1 MWICSAKITITIRK
15 LQLDLKITLK
25 GGSAQLYPAGWD
37 VELAHGAGEPFFK
50 MYQNQLKIQ
59 EYLKSRQAFL

>member
-25 GGSAQLYPAGWD
+25 GGSAQLYPAGRD
-37 VELAHGAGEPFFK
+37 AEIAHGAGQPF
-50 MYQNQLKIQ
+50 LKCIKINRK
-59 EYLKSRQAFL
+59 YKNI